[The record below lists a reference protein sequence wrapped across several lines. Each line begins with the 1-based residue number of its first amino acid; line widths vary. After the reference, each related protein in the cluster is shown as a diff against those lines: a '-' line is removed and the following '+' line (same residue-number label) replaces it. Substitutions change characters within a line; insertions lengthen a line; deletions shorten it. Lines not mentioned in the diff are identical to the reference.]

1 MKAWPQMGSDAK
13 RCGARQFM
21 SPHGWSAPGVGASAL
36 SDLGLIGAR
45 PMRVVLP
52 KRREDGSAVLRSLET
67 YSSRKAFGM
76 PGSLLP
82 LVPIALDPW
91 ERVRFHKCAGGDS

>member
-1 MKAWPQMGSDAK
+1 MV
-13 RCGARQFM
+13 GARR
-21 SPHGWSAPGVGASAL
+21 GRVSAD
-36 SDLGLIGAR
+36 DLGLIGAG

-76 PGSLLP
+76 PASLLP
-82 LVPIALDPW
+82 LVSIAVDPW
-91 ERVRFHKCAGGDS
+91 GRVRFHKCAGGDS